1 MTMNMRKMMV
11 LVALMWVA
19 VAVQAATQEELRERI
34 KQHCY
39 ADYKQMYRQPEG
51 GALIYPYLT
60 PGSRQY
66 ARVLWDWDS
75 WLSDVAL
82 RQILADTGSE
92 GDKREALVYE
102 QGCVLNYLAYTSET
116 DGYMPMVVD
125 AESDPAK
132 MKPKD
137 IYATNMHKPVI
148 AQHAA
153 FITQQ
158 GGGDASWLREGFGRM
173 QAFIRNYQQHH
184 RHEATGLFYWQDDL
198 AIGVDNDPSIFFRPK
213 RSSASIYLNCLM
225 VRELQ
230 AMAYLAGRLEMAEAA
245 RQYEADAEAL
255 RQAVRT
261 YCWDEKDGMYYS
273 VDLNLLPYTGE
284 PQIIFGK
291 PFVLHKGAPRDYPC
305 LIQRLGSW
313 SGFMALWAGIATQE
327 QAQRMVRENLLDE
340 RTFWAPYGVRTL
352 SKLEKMY
359 NLRATNNPS
368 NWQGPIWGISN
379 YMVFRGLADYGF
391 EQEARQMAEKTI
403 ALFGNDLER
412 EGALH
417 EYYNPETGAPI
428 MNKGFQNW
436 NYLVLNMIAWVE
448 GRPVVRE
455 FAAASSPQQYQVPV
469 SEDHEQMLTGRFEPT
484 WESLETH
491 QTPEWFRDA
500 KFGIWAHWGPQCVE
514 GSGDWMA
521 RGMYQEGSGQ
531 YKYHVEHYG
540 HPSEVGFKDILP
552 LFKAERWDPEALVER
567 YKRCGAQYF
576 FVLGNHHD
584 NYDLWDSQYQPWN
597 SKNIGPKRDILD
609 GWAKAA
615 KKAGLP
621 LGISFHA
628 DHAWTWYETAQRYD
642 MNGKKAGVYYDGR
655 SKKEDGKGKWWE
667 GLDPQM
673 LYQQNHPMS
682 ERSWANNSIHGQWD
696 WSHGAC
702 PPSEEFVTN
711 FYDRTLDA
719 INRYEPDLIYFDVT
733 VLPFYPVS
741 DCGLKI
747 ATHMYN
753 KNPRA
758 VVFGKILSDAQKKA
772 LTWDVERGA
781 PNQIMPEAWQTCNCI
796 GGWHYNT
803 GIYENGR
810 YKSAAQV
817 VKQLV
822 DIVSKNG
829 NLLLSIPL
837 RADGTYDEKEAAI
850 LDDLEAWMT
859 VNKESILGTRPWV
872 KFGEGPVAEK
882 DIKINAQGFNDGQF
896 AGMDYRDIRFN
907 QTKNALYV
915 TAMGWPED
923 GRLVVKSLAKG
934 NKDFRKTITSVTLLG
949 YGRLKVQQTSEGLVV
964 NLPKPVNKIAP
975 VLKITK

>member
-1 MTMNMRKMMV
+1 MNMRKMMV

-102 QGCVLNYLAYTSET
+102 QGCVLNYLAYTSEA

-173 QAFIRNYQQHH
+173 QAFVRNYQQHH

-198 AIGVDNDPSIFFRPK
+198 AIGVDNDPSTFFRPK
-213 RSSASIYLNCLM
+213 GSSASIYLNCLM

-230 AMAYLAGRLEMAEAA
+230 AMAYLAGRLKMAEAA

-255 RQAVRT
+255 REAVRT
-261 YCWDEKDGMYYS
+261 HCWDEKDGMYYS

-327 QAQRMVRENLLDE
+327 QAERMVRENLLDE

-391 EQEARQMAEKTI
+391 DEEARQMAEKTI

-448 GRPVVRE
+448 DRPVVRE

-597 SKNIGPKRDILD
+597 SKNIGPKKDILD

-682 ERSWANNSIHGQWD
+682 ERSWSNSQIHRQWD
-696 WSHGAC
+696 WSNGAC

-896 AGMDYRDIRFN
+896 AGMDYHDIRFN

-949 YGRLKVQQTSEGLVV
+949 YGRLKVQQTSEALVV